1 MRKCNCEQAQEL
13 REKIA
18 QLEKQVEAL
27 EDRLIEADEEED
39 MRREDEG

>member
-1 MRKCNCEQAQEL
+1 MCEQAQEL

-27 EDRLIEADEEED
+27 EDRLIEAGEEED
-39 MRREDEG
+39 MRDDEG

>member
-1 MRKCNCEQAQEL
+1 MCEQAQEL

-27 EDRLIEADEEED
+27 EDRLIDAGEEED
-39 MRREDEG
+39 MRRGEDEG